1 LSGACDSSASERFDG
16 AGRKIVVALLIFV
29 VVTNWYPGRL
39 FTFLFDA
46 GVFLLG
52 VAWAV
57 ERAGRGAPIV
67 RSVLLAPLG
76 GIVAWGLAQLA
87 IGSTVYRFE
96 TWVSVLHWS
105 ALFALFF
112 LSLQFYGASSA
123 RTGLRRAMLYFGFAL
138 SVVSVVQL
146 FTSDGKVFWLFPT
159 PYKDFVVGP
168 FLNRDHYACF
178 IELVLPLAV
187 VEAFLSRRR
196 RVAHAAM
203 AGAMLATVIAGAS
216 RAGAILV
223 TLEAGAISLAALWGG
238 GSGAG
243 RKLASLVRLF
253 ALAGIFTAVV
263 GWEVLWQRFQ
273 DPDPYRYRREMAISS
288 IEMARDRP
296 WMGFGLGTFES
307 AYPAYLVLDVGLRAD
322 HAHNDW
328 LEWAAEGGIPLLVLM
343 AFVALWSARAAW
355 QAPWAAGV
363 VAVFL
368 HSFVDY
374 PLQKPAISAWLFVL
388 LGACAAKARSN
399 ARSEGRPAVTGLDAS
414 DQRGVDAAMIRLD
427 GTSS

>member
-1 LSGACDSSASERFDG
+1 MSGAWDSSASERFDG
-16 AGRKIVVALLIFV
+16 AGRGIVIALLIFV
-29 VVTNWYPGRL
+29 VLTNWYPGRV
-39 FTFLFDA
+39 FPFLFDA
-46 GVFLLG
+46 GVFLLAG
-52 VAWAV
+52 AWAV

-67 RSVLLAPLG
+67 GSVLLVPLG
-76 GIVAWGLAQLA
+76 GIVVWGLAQLA

-105 ALFALFF
+105 ALLALFF
-112 LSLQFYGASSA
+112 LSLQFYGAPGA
-123 RTGLRRAMLYFGFAL
+123 RAGLRRAMLYFGFAL

-159 PYKDFVVGP
+159 QYKDFVVGP

-178 IELVLPLAV
+178 VELVLPLAV

-196 RVAHAAM
+196 RVAYAAM

-216 RAGAILV
+216 RAGAVLV
-223 TLEAGAISLAALWGG
+223 TLEAGVLALAALWGG
-238 GSGAG
+238 EPGAG
-243 RKLASLVRLF
+243 RKLASLMRIF

-273 DPDPYRYRREMAISS
+273 DPDPYRYRREMAVSS
-288 IEMARDRP
+288 VEMVRDRP

-307 AYPAYLVLDVGLRAD
+307 AYPAYAIFDIGLTVN

-328 LEWAAEGGIPLLVLM
+328 LEWAAEGGIPLFVLM
-343 AFVALWSARAAW
+343 AFIALWSVRAAW
-355 QAPWAAGV
+355 RAPWAAGV

-368 HSFVDY
+368 HSLVDY
-374 PLQKPAISAWLFVL
+374 PLQRAAISAWLFVL
-388 LGACAAKARSN
+388 LGAAEAARRDRKLREA
-399 ARSEGRPAVTGLDAS
+399 G
-414 DQRGVDAAMIRLD
+414 
-427 GTSS
+427 